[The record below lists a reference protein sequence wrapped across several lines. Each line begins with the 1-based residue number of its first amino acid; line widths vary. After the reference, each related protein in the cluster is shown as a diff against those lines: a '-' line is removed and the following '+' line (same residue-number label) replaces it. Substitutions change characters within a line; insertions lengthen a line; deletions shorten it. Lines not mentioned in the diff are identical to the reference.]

1 MKWSRWIEQP
11 RLLVLLALA
20 FALVPAWLAVVT
32 YRDAR
37 QKDERVY
44 ETTAQVLAE
53 KMQNNF
59 ERHTY
64 FPREVRQL
72 ARSLD
77 EAALLAGEMVPAF
90 PWQDRLPHLMALG
103 YARQEEGR
111 IIVRWMSEQRVP
123 VTALGDDLATFPGVV
138 ATLKAASPHDPSV
151 TMGCMLE
158 HHRMLI
164 LLKIPGSAVATAARG
179 YIIAWI
185 DLDSMCRD
193 PALELIRDQVLA
205 AMPHG
210 AAHSSSAKARCMP
223 IRDGEAKWIVCI
235 QRGAGFS
242 KYDAPAPWLTF
253 ITVGLSALPL
263 LLLASLAGRSARLHA
278 SLAAERE
285 VLRQQR
291 YFTQSVSH
299 EFRTPLGIIQ
309 SGADLLDQYAE
320 HLTPERRREVLG
332 EIRDNTRQMTEM
344 VEQVLELGRMDSGA
358 AACQRKPVNLA
369 ALCQQAAERVTKA
382 AEAAHKIEVNAPDT
396 EVMLDDTLMGSL
408 LENLLSNAVKYS
420 AADKSVTL
428 SASLD
433 DQQLSLTLRDEGIG
447 IPADDL
453 PRVCDPFH
461 RCGNVGSTPGS
472 GLGLAIAHR
481 AAGLHGGT
489 LRIESIEGKGTTA
502 AVTIPTLTAS

>member
-20 FALVPAWLAVVT
+20 FALVPAWLAVVM
-32 YRDAR
+32 YRDAK
-37 QKDERVY
+37 QKAERVY

-53 KMQNNF
+53 KIQNNF

-72 ARSLD
+72 ARNLD
-77 EAALLAGEMVPAF
+77 EAALLAGKMVPAF
-90 PWQDRLPHLMALG
+90 PWQERLPHLMALG
-103 YARQEEGR
+103 YARQEDGR

-123 VTALGDDLATFPGVV
+123 VTALGDDLATLPGVMP
-138 ATLKAASPHDPSV
+138 TLKAASLSDPFA
-151 TMGCMLE
+151 TLGCVLE
-158 HHRMLI
+158 HRRMLI
-164 LLKIPGSAVATAARG
+164 LLKIPGSAAASAPRG

-193 PALELIRDQVLA
+193 PTLELIRDQVLA
-205 AMPHG
+205 AAPHD
-210 AAHSSSAKARCMP
+210 AAQTSSDEARCMT
-223 IRDGEAKWIVCI
+223 IRDGEAKWTVCI

-242 KYDAPAPWLTF
+242 KYDAPTPWLTF
-253 ITVGLSALPL
+253 IAVGLSALPL
-263 LLLASLAGRSARLHA
+263 LLLASLAGRSARLSA

-285 VLRQQR
+285 VLKQQR

-320 HLTPERRREVLG
+320 HLTPERRREVLD

-358 AACQRKPVNLA
+358 AVFQRRPVNLA
-369 ALCQQAAERVTKA
+369 ALCQEAAERVTKA
-382 AEAAHKIEVNAPDT
+382 ASATHKIEVNAPDS
-396 EVMLDDTLMGSL
+396 EAMLDDTLMGSL

-420 AADKSVTL
+420 ASGKPVTL

-433 DQQLSLTLRDEGIG
+433 DQQITLTVRDAGIG
-447 IPADDL
+447 IPAEDL

-461 RCGNVGSTPGS
+461 RCGNVGETPGS

-481 AAGLHGGT
+481 AAALHGGT

-502 AVTIPTLTAS
+502 TVTIPNLTAS